1 MEERI
6 EGLYL
11 HGGSTAH
18 VEVYAFRGLDLF
30 QFVHNLRV
38 IIAVFN
44 AGGKDGSAVLGGSR
58 RRHGLGEAVEAADLH
73 DDVDKLLV
81 RGIFYHELDRLR
93 AEGREL
99 FVEFILCHAGVLV
112 RRQVRLVDAAK
123 GDAHNGQGQ
132 GNEQAAYRDGQP
144 AGMAHGPARELIP
157 PGVLNSA
164 CRPRGAAHGP
174 GIDLGAEH
182 AKNGRQHGDRKER
195 GQADCRNGPIGHG
208 FQEGLG
214 EEEEAGKRN
223 GDHGRGENH
232 SLTGCRGGGGHGLLG
247 GAALI
252 QLLAE
257 ARNHKEAII
266 DG

>member
-1 MEERI
+1 M
-6 EGLYL
+6 
-11 HGGSTAH
+11 H
-18 VEVYAFRGLDLF
+18 D
-30 QFVHNLRV
+30 LRV

-44 AGGKDGSAVLGGSR
+44 AGGKDGSAVLGGGR

-81 RGIFYHELDRLR
+81 RGIFHHELDRLR
-93 AEGREL
+93 AESWEL
-99 FVEFILCHAGVLV
+99 LVELILRHTSVLIG
-112 RRQVRLVDAAK
+112 RQVGLVDAAK
-123 GDAHNGQGQ
+123 GNAHHGQGERD
-132 GNEQAAYRDGQP
+132 EQAAYGDGQSS
-144 AGMAHGPARELIP
+144 GMARGPARKLIP

-164 CRPRGAAHGP
+164 SRPRGTAHRP

-214 EEEEAGKRN
+214 EEEETGKRN

-232 SLTGCRGGGGHGLLG
+232 GLAGCCGGGGHRLLG
-247 GAALI
+247 GAALV

-257 ARNHKEAII
+257 ARNHKEAVI